1 MRNNYAPNGRQSH
14 CLTSETANTMNPEK
28 WSKDGDGPL
37 IATMPVAAMLGVAG
51 VISLSEDWMTALKE
65 IRENIIGSLVV
76 WVVGSQSKTDTVVLS
91 PRELI
96 RRKRIDELR
105 SLLGSVT
112 LDIDIAQSR
121 RRPRQVTACKRLATG
136 R

>member
-1 MRNNYAPNGRQSH
+1 MRTTLDLPTELLDEAQR
-14 CLTSETANTMNPEK
+14 L
-28 WSKDGDGPL
+28 
-37 IATMPVAAMLGVAG
+37 LG
-51 VISLSEDWMTALKE
+51 S
-65 IRENIIGSLVV
+65 R
-76 WVVGSQSKTDTVVLS
+76 SKTDTVVLS
-91 PRELI
+91 LRELI